1 MLNVIVK
8 HIKTR
13 IAQHT
18 YLFDVYTQDVVALTR
33 NNVIRVSGLD
43 GEYTLSGGALGI
55 ASSACLN
62 DTYFFDNGV
71 VETGC
76 FFGAVET
83 SHNLKARKLNV
94 GHAFKREVALE
105 AIVDT
110 KVGNSIIVYMGSARA
125 LRARD
130 KGTESEDM
138 TLKVAYTIG
147 VMFKVDA
154 GQIEHLGC
162 ADYDKL
168 FINSVAGA
176 RRRGATLVKFGSV
189 VDRFYAG
196 DSYVVDMEFGYTD
209 SMFMNDAFLEGLKHF
224 EATVGGLTINQE

>member
-8 HIKTR
+8 QIKTR

-18 YLFDVYTQDVVALTR
+18 YLFDVYTHDVVALTED
-33 NNVIRVSGLD
+33 NVIRVSGLD
-43 GEYTLSGGALGI
+43 GEYTLSGATLGV
-55 ASSACLN
+55 ASAGCLN
-62 DTYFFDNGV
+62 DTHLFDGGV
-71 VETGC
+71 AETDC
-76 FFGAVET
+76 FFGDVET

-110 KVGNSIIVYMGSARA
+110 KVGNSIIVYMGNARA
-125 LRARD
+125 LDARD

-138 TLKVAYTIG
+138 TLKVGYTVG

-154 GQIEHLGC
+154 RQMEQLGC

-168 FINSVAGA
+168 FINSVIGA
-176 RRRGATLVKFGSV
+176 RKEGTSLVKFGSV

-224 EATVGGLTINQE
+224 EATIGGLTINQE